1 MGAGHTHKRTALVTI
16 ASGASLSGAVQLG
29 DGVLAGIL
37 MPAAWTAAALTF
49 EGSMDGST
57 FKPIYDDVGVEIQFT
72 VDADR
77 VVIVAPYDFSALKFM
92 KVRSGTLAAGVNQ
105 AAERILQLLMRQI

>member
-1 MGAGHTHKRTALVTI
+1 MGTGHTHKRTVLATI
-16 ASGASLSGAVQLG
+16 ASGASLSGAVAFG

-49 EGSMDGST
+49 EGSVDGAT
-57 FKPIYDDVGVEIQFT
+57 FKPLHDDVGTEIQFT

-77 VVIVAPYDFSALKFM
+77 IVIVAPYDFSALRFL
-92 KVRSGTLAAGVNQ
+92 KVRSGTSAAAVNQ
-105 AAERILQLLMRQI
+105 AAERVLTLLVRQI